1 MSKKT
6 VLIMSTGGTIAAI
19 GESGKSTGYVGG
31 GLSPEMIL
39 NSVPGINNLAN
50 IKTEQICN
58 VNSND
63 VSGKDWLKIAKRIN
77 ELDGDSSV
85 DGFVVTHG
93 TDTIEETSYFMNLVC
108 KTKKPVVFTGSMRPS
123 TSLSADGPMNLYQSV
138 LVAVTDESFNK
149 PVMVVMND
157 HIHSARTVQKGSTYL
172 LDAISSP
179 ELGIL
184 GYIRSDSVF
193 FINNGLVV
201 KNTSNTEFDI
211 SDVNNLVKVNIVYY
225 SIDADI
231 EMLEKALEISDGV
244 VIACAGEGGAS
255 SEFREAIDKSKI
267 PVVISSRSMQS
278 SILEVQ
284 IRSNTSIPATY
295 LNPQKAAVL
304 LKVAL
309 STNPNRTND
318 ELKRIFAEY

>member
-1 MSKKT
+1 MPKKT

-39 NSVPGINNLAN
+39 ESVPGINNLAN

-63 VSGKDWLKIAKRIN
+63 VTGDDWLKIAKRIN
-77 ELDGDSSV
+77 ELDADASV
-85 DGFVVTHG
+85 DGFVITHG

-108 KTKKPVVFTGSMRPS
+108 KTKKPIVFTGSMRPS

-138 LVAVTDESFNK
+138 LVASADESTNK

-184 GYIRSDSVF
+184 GYIRSDSIF
-193 FINNGLVV
+193 FVSNGLRV
-201 KNTSNTEFDI
+201 KNTIDTEFDI
-211 SDVNNLVKVNIVYY
+211 SDVSSLAKVNIVYY
-225 SIDADI
+225 NIDASV
-231 EMLEKALEISDGV
+231 EMLNKALEISDGIV
-244 VIACAGEGGAS
+244 VACAGEGGAS
-255 SEFREAIDKSKI
+255 TEYREIIENSKV

-278 SILEVQ
+278 SVLEVQ
-284 IRSNTSIPATY
+284 ICSSVSIPATY

-309 STNPNRTND
+309 STNPNTSISD
-318 ELKRIFAEY
+318 LKRIFSTY